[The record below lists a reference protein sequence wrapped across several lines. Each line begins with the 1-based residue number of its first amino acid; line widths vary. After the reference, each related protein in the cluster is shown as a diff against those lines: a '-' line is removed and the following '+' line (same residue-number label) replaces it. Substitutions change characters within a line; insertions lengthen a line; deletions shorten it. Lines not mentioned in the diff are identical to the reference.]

1 MMTNVMDKEPAAYM
15 IFVKELHDHQRVE
28 TIILFRKVICAILNL
43 NFVTINVMGPEHALI
58 GVGVKANQDDLYP
71 KISVDYLLNLF

>member
-1 MMTNVMDKEPAAYM
+1 M
-15 IFVKELHDHQRVE
+15 
-28 TIILFRKVICAILNL
+28 
-43 NFVTINVMGPEHALI
+43 NFVTINVMEPEHALI